1 MPVNL
6 SIKRAPDDVVERL
19 RDRARRNHRSLQ
31 GEILSIL
38 EQAVSEPRK
47 LTVREVYEEVERS
60 GLRTP
65 SESAAII
72 RADRDSN
79 HGIRVDRDDDH
90 SR

>member
-6 SIKRAPDDVVERL
+6 SIRNVPDDVMERL
-19 RDRARRNHRSLQ
+19 RQRARQNHRSVR
-31 GEILSIL
+31 GECLAIL

-47 LTVREVYEEVERS
+47 LTIRKVLEEVRRS

-79 HGIRVDRDDDH
+79 YGHDKDRN
-90 SR
+90 R

>member
-6 SIKRAPDDVVERL
+6 SIRNVPDDVMERL
-19 RDRARRNHRSLQ
+19 RQNHRSVR
-31 GEILSIL
+31 GECLAIL

-47 LTVREVYEEVERS
+47 LTIRKVLEEVRRS

-79 HGIRVDRDDDH
+79 YGHDKDRN
-90 SR
+90 R

>member
-1 MPVNL
+1 M
-6 SIKRAPDDVVERL
+6 VEQL
-19 RDRARRNHRSLQ
+19 KLRARQNHRSLQ
-31 GEILSIL
+31 GEVLAIL
-38 EQAVSEPRK
+38 EAAVRTSPR
-47 LTVREVYEEVERS
+47 LGIGEVYERVQRL

-90 SR
+90 GH